1 MTRRGVAAAFAVV
14 LAAAGCGSEA
24 KPEPEPAVRAAWSE
38 LTLPMPA
45 GAAGRFLPRAVAA
58 CDGKWYIVG
67 ATAGADGATQP
78 AAWVSTDT
86 QTWTALT
93 IHADSYYG
101 KQNVIYTAGCREGR
115 LAAVGGKVGG
125 AHGNPR
131 VSTWHQQ
138 PDGSLIEVKARFELY
153 GGPVAINVSRMAA
166 GPKGWMITGNRYSG
180 AAVWTSADS
189 AKFEILEDAPELSS
203 DDRGETWA
211 ADVVAVPDGWLV
223 AGGIILS
230 GRTDRDPMAWRSAD
244 GVSWQRTAAPGE
256 AEYDEFQRAAVSGDG
271 TAYAVGLRGLKFGA
285 WRLEGDKWQ
294 ARARFGASSGRG
306 VLSVSGL
313 TATGEQLVASV
324 SDGARYVLWLSPD
337 GGASWRVVEAPA
349 AMPSGASQ
357 AVSVFAA
364 DGRLLLLADDGQA
377 GRVWRSATPLP
388 G

>member
-1 MTRRGVAAAFAVV
+1 MAHRGVAAALVAV
-14 LAAAGCGSEA
+14 LAAAGCGSES
-24 KPEPEPAVRAAWSE
+24 EPDPVVRPAWSE

-45 GAAGRFLPRAVAA
+45 GASGRFLPRAAAA
-58 CDGKWYIVG
+58 CDGKWYLVG

-86 QTWTALT
+86 QTWTSLT

-131 VSTWHQQ
+131 VSTWFQQ
-138 PDGSLIEVKARFELY
+138 PDGSLTEVKARFELY

-211 ADVVAVPDGWLV
+211 ADVAVTPDGWLV

-230 GRTDRDPMAWRSAD
+230 GRTDRDPMAWRSTD
-244 GVSWQRTAAPGE
+244 GVTWRRTAVVGE
-256 AEYDEFQRAAVSGDG
+256 TEYDEFQRAAVSGDG
-271 TAYAVGLRGLKFGA
+271 TGYAVGLRGLKFGA
-285 WRLEGDKWQ
+285 WRLEGDQWE
-294 ARARFGASSGRG
+294 ARARFGASSGAG

-313 TATGEQLVASV
+313 TVTGEQLVASV
-324 SDGARYVLWLSPD
+324 SDGAQYALWLSPD
-337 GGASWRVVEAPA
+337 GGASWRTVAAPA
-349 AMPSGASQ
+349 AMPWGASQ

-377 GRVWRSATPLP
+377 GRVWRSETPLSD
-388 G
+388 